1 MKSQTSNKKN
11 CMSAIKKVYLID
23 DDEINNFI
31 CTNILKKID
40 FSDEVIAFESGAE
53 ALTALKGAL
62 DSGEE
67 DQIPEVIFLDIN
79 MPIMNGWDFLEEYL
93 PLKQLINKDVSLFM
107 LSSSIYQA
115 DVEKSKQY
123 TEVLDFVTKPL
134 NADILNEIKKEHFP
148 TAS

>member
-1 MKSQTSNKKN
+1 MN
-11 CMSAIKKVYLID
+11 AIRKVYLID

-31 CTNILKKID
+31 CTNILKKIH
-40 FSDEVIAFESGAE
+40 FSDEVVAFESGAE
-53 ALTALKGAL
+53 GLAALKRAL

-93 PLKQLINKDVSLFM
+93 PLKQLINKEVSLFM

-134 NADILNEIKKEHFP
+134 NADILNEIKKQHFSS
-148 TAS
+148 AS